1 MRTIEE
7 IKSSI
12 ARIEEEAHQCSVT
25 LNELIDTGEAWT
37 TQKVVALKLIAFTT
51 SSYQG
56 YQELVEAQDA
66 EIERLRLQCEWQP
79 IETAPRDGTVIELIA
94 PMSEYPRIGKWVDF
108 PSFVFRGVRE
118 PGISKWVDANLTF
131 PEIKNPIL
139 WRAIPPLPQPQEGSP
154 MDNTL
159 TDEVYP

>member
-66 EIERLRLQCEWQP
+66 EIERLRQQLEWQP
-79 IETAPRDGTVIELIA
+79 IETAPHNQWLFTYGDPSLKKPVPGKLFDADDERSAGWRTFGGA
-94 PMSEYPRIGKWVDF
+94 PINPTCYF
-108 PSFVFRGVRE
+108 PL
-118 PGISKWVDANLTF
+118 PQ
-131 PEIKNPIL
+131 
-139 WRAIPPLPQPQEGSP
+139 PPLPQAQEGNHEN
-154 MDNTL
+154 D
-159 TDEVYP
+159 